1 MKKIKC
7 MAVFAMLVVM
17 AVFSSCGGKV
27 MSIDEAVEAIN
38 NLKPGG
44 RITIVLDKD
53 TSELTIE
60 LKRALDDWD
69 YLDKRRLDFDDVTD
83 WIKYL
88 KQNAKKV
95 NLDLSKTKI
104 TEIHS
109 GAFERCISLTSVTI
123 PNGVMSIGVNAFS
136 GCTSLT
142 SVTIPDSVTTIGYGV
157 FSGCYSLTK
166 ISVATGNKYF
176 SVKDGVLYNKVG
188 TILVSCPSANGEV
201 AIPDGVTTIVDR
213 AFSDCYSLT
222 SVTIPISVT
231 SIGDSAF
238 SNCYSLTSVTIPD
251 GVTSIGGGTFSYC
264 TSLTSVTIPNSVTT
278 IGDSAFYG
286 CPSLTSVTIPNS
298 VTSIGIY
305 AFHGCTSLTDVIIP
319 DSITSIGIGMFFKC
333 TSLTSVYIPY
343 SVTTIG
349 DWAFAGCTSL
359 TSVTI
364 PPNVTLIYEKA
375 FSHCESLHAKIE
387 RVYGKLIIAED
398 AFESGAIVSFRGT
411 TGTWKEI
418 YAKYWY

>member
-1 MKKIKC
+1 
-7 MAVFAMLVVM
+7 MAAFAMLVVM

-69 YLDKRRLDFDDVTD
+69 YLDKMRLDFDDVTD

-104 TEIHS
+104 TEIHN
-109 GAFERCISLTSVTI
+109 GAFSHCFSLTSVTI

-136 GCTSLT
+136 GCTLLT
-142 SVTIPDSVTTIGYGV
+142 SVTIPNSVTTIGYGV

-201 AIPDGVTTIVDR
+201 AIPDGVTTIVDG
-213 AFSDCYSLT
+213 AFFDCYSLT

-238 SNCYSLTSVTIPD
+238 AGCSSLTSVTIPD
-251 GVTSIGGGTFSYC
+251 GVTS
-264 TSLTSVTIPNSVTT
+264 

-305 AFHGCTSLTDVIIP
+305 AFSGCTSLTDVIIP
-319 DSITSIGIGMFFKC
+319 DSITSIGSGMFFKC
-333 TSLTSVYIPY
+333 TSLTSMYIPY

-349 DWAFAGCTSL
+349 DLAFADCTSL

-364 PPNVTLIYEKA
+364 PPNVTLIHEKA